1 MNFPKLLDKHPD
13 GCYNKYI
20 ERTKEDNTM
29 MTLYDWFRVYR
40 REGLSPAEAL
50 YWAKLDPFE

>member
-1 MNFPKLLDKHPD
+1 
-13 GCYNKYI
+13 
-20 ERTKEDNTM
+20 M
-29 MTLYDWFRVYR
+29 MTLYDWFRMYR